1 MPKRSKLQLNRKIE
15 SIDAAFAAFRYD
27 FPITDVIKAA
37 KFHADLGA
45 LAVLEAGFT
54 PDFLAALDTIE
65 VLIPVPLLP
74 WRFLGRGYNQA
85 FELAR
90 ALGKLTGHSVE
101 QRLVARRQTWGRA
114 QSRLGAAARQD
125 NMRGAFRVTGNL
137 TGQRVA
143 IVDDIITTGATC
155 SALAHALRQA
165 GATKVIAVAAAATS
179 LRRVQVTD

>member
-1 MPKRSKLQLNRKIE
+1 MPWNGSLSSLWNHIELYKRPARQWLSAYGVCFVCQGFGVTSSGLCLGCLGDLPKRSKLQLNRKIE

-85 FELAR
+85 F
-90 ALGKLTGHSVE
+90 
-101 QRLVARRQTWGRA
+101 
-114 QSRLGAAARQD
+114 
-125 NMRGAFRVTGNL
+125 
-137 TGQRVA
+137 
-143 IVDDIITTGATC
+143 
-155 SALAHALRQA
+155 
-165 GATKVIAVAAAATS
+165 
-179 LRRVQVTD
+179 